1 MPLIGEYFG
10 SGDIPLACGA
20 VVQEGD
26 GCGLT
31 SSACRLEVGEFRRSS
46 DMPSTAARMST
57 WTRWLMASN
66 DRLERRVIFVVAM
79 CCGAEVQMMGMT
91 DVDRLPI
98 LPDVL
103 YTGRLK
109 PSEWLRC

>member
-1 MPLIGEYFG
+1 MIRCDPPLGLEGPQPYSPPLGRSFCPSCRNMPLIGEYFG

-46 DMPSTAARMST
+46 DMPLTVARS
-57 WTRWLMASN
+57 
-66 DRLERRVIFVVAM
+66 RR
-79 CCGAEVQMMGMT
+79 
-91 DVDRLPI
+91 
-98 LPDVL
+98 
-103 YTGRLK
+103 GRDG
-109 PSEWLRC
+109 

>member
-1 MPLIGEYFG
+1 
-10 SGDIPLACGA
+10 
-20 VVQEGD
+20 
-26 GCGLT
+26 
-31 SSACRLEVGEFRRSS
+31 
-46 DMPSTAARMST
+46 
-57 WTRWLMASN
+57 MASN